1 MRGRPRTF
9 VETEALDLAMGLF
22 WRMGYEGTSMDALTG
37 AMGIS
42 RSSLYQSFGNKEALF
57 LSAVEHYART
67 RIEPLLEALDSGGGF
82 RSDLAAFLDAVVR
95 HATADPERLG
105 CLVASVLSDAAG
117 SDPRLRAE
125 LGRRFAAVEARI
137 AERVAHAQSV
147 GEMSGA
153 ASPATVAAVV
163 GALARG
169 LMLSARAGVAPETLR
184 DTSKGAV
191 AILTAGLTS

>member
-9 VETEALDLAMGLF
+9 VETEALDIAMGLF

-67 RIEPLLEALDSGGGF
+67 RIEPLLEALDGGGGF

-137 AERVAHAQSV
+137 AERVTHAQSV

-153 ASPATVAAVV
+153 AGPATVAAVV

-169 LMLSARAGVAPETLR
+169 LMLSARAGVASETLR